1 MDPNATEE
9 QREKRGRKAKE
20 RQRQVWRIKG
30 GSRQRKRE
38 AEPPGGN
45 RGAKRAQLCL

>member
-9 QREKRGRKAKE
+9 QREKGGGGQGATE
-20 RQRQVWRIKG
+20 AGVERIKE

-45 RGAKRAQLCL
+45 RGEKRAQLCL